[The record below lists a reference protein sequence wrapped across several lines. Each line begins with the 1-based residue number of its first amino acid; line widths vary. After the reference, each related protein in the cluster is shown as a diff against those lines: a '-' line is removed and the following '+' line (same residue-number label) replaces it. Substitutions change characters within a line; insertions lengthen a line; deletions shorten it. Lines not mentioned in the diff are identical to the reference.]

1 MGRPNAGVG
10 DDHDSTR
17 RVIEQSLSESAPRI
31 NPEPDALF
39 DQSPIAMVF
48 LDRELRA
55 RRTNAAFRRL
65 IGLPDEAIIG
75 RRPAEVDGPSIKYWP
90 AARPTYWPASD
101 GMAWD
106 ERTLAEQVMDRGVPV
121 VNVHM
126 EWTRAGKR
134 QVLSWSAYRVT
145 ENGQV
150 LGALSCLMDIT
161 DHVQAITHAH
171 ARLDLLER
179 AGSQVGATLD
189 IHHTARELADLAVP
203 ELANR
208 ISVDL
213 LDQVLQ
219 GENLPDISWRTLQFR
234 RVAVR
239 DSAISA
245 KIRYEVGD
253 LITLPVTSPHAVAL
267 LQGKPLLARN
277 PAEVRGQF
285 SDMPAVAEA
294 FLARGVHTFMVVPL
308 VARGVTLG
316 VASFFRAEHLEPYG
330 EADVRLVGDLASR
343 AAVCIDNARL
353 YTREHNTAV
362 TLQRSLLPRRIP
374 QVPGLRIAHRY
385 EPASR
390 TAEVGGDWFDV
401 IPLDTGQVAL
411 VVGDVTGHSIHAAAL
426 MGQLRTTTAALAR
439 LGSRPEEIMRRL
451 SDVAA
456 DHDDE
461 IGATCLYALYD
472 PESRRCRFTSAGHL
486 PPALRHPGGSVEFI
500 DVPGGMML
508 GVGPS
513 RYPATDTELPED
525 SVLALYTDGL
535 VEHPGQDIGTGM
547 SQLARALTASSTR
560 SLDRLCDSVL
570 AGLGA
575 DARDD
580 IALLLARTTAQTAR

>member
-1 MGRPNAGVG
+1 M
-10 DDHDSTR
+10 T
-17 RVIEQSLSESAPRI
+17 EQSLLEPSSRS
-31 NPEPDALF
+31 NPELDALF

-55 RRTNAAFRRL
+55 RRANAAFRRL
-65 IGLPDEAIIG
+65 IGLPDEEIIG
-75 RRPAEVDGPSIKYWP
+75 RRPSEADGLSIRYW
-90 AARPTYWPASD
+90 ATTRPIHWRTSD
-101 GMAWD
+101 GTAWD
-106 ERTLAEQVMDRGVPV
+106 ERTVAEQVIGRGVPV
-121 VNVHM
+121 VNMHV

-134 QVLSWSAYRVT
+134 QVLSWSGYRVT
-145 ENGQV
+145 ENGRV
-150 LGALSCLMDIT
+150 LGALLCFIDFT
-161 DHVQAITHAH
+161 DHAQTITQAH

-203 ELANR
+203 ELADR

-219 GENLPDISWRTLQFR
+219 GETLPRAGSGALRFR
-234 RVAVR
+234 RVALR
-239 DSAISA
+239 DTVTST
-245 KIRYEVGD
+245 KIRYEVDD

-267 LQGKPLLARN
+267 LQGRPFLARN
-277 PAEVRGQF
+277 PAEVGGQF
-285 SDMPAVAEA
+285 SDTPDVAEA
-294 FLARGVHTFMVVPL
+294 FFARGVHTIMVMPL

-316 VASFFRAEHLEPYG
+316 VASFSRAEHPEPYG

-353 YTREHNTAV
+353 YTREHNMAV
-362 TLQRSLLPRRIP
+362 TLQRSLLPQRIP
-374 QVPGLRIAHRY
+374 QMPGLRIAHRY
-385 EPASR
+385 EPATQ

-411 VVGDVTGHSIHAAAL
+411 VIGDVTGHGIHAAAL

-439 LGSRPEEIMRRL
+439 LGCPPEEIMRRL
-451 SDVAA
+451 SDVVAE
-456 DHDDE
+456 HDDE

-525 SVLALYTDGL
+525 GVLALYTDGL

-547 SQLARALTASSTR
+547 SDLARTLTAGSAR

-570 AGLGA
+570 ADLGA

-580 IALLLARTTAQTAR
+580 IALLLARTTAGTAR

>member
-1 MGRPNAGVG
+1 MTEP
-10 DDHDSTR
+10 
-17 RVIEQSLSESAPRI
+17 SLLESSSRT
-31 NPEPDALF
+31 NPELDVLF
-39 DQSPIAMVF
+39 DQSPVGMIF

-55 RRTNAAFRRL
+55 RRTNAAFRQL

-75 RRPAEVDGPSIKYWP
+75 RRPSEVEDLSIRYW
-90 AARPTYWPASD
+90 ATARPIHWRTSD
-101 GMAWD
+101 GTAWD
-106 ERTLAEQVMDRGVPV
+106 ERTLGEQVIDRGVPV
-121 VNVHM
+121 INMHV

-134 QVLSWSAYRVT
+134 RILSWSGYRVT
-145 ENGQV
+145 ENGRV
-150 LGALSCLMDIT
+150 LGALLCFLDFTNHAQSIT
-161 DHVQAITHAH
+161 RTH

-179 AGSQVGATLD
+179 AGSQIGATLD

-203 ELANR
+203 ELADR
-208 ISVDL
+208 ISIDL
-213 LDQVLQ
+213 LDQVLE
-219 GENLPDISWRTLQFR
+219 GENLPRTNSDALQFR
-234 RVAVR
+234 RVAAR
-239 DSAISA
+239 DSVASA
-245 KIRYEVGD
+245 KARYEMGD
-253 LITLPVTSPHAVAL
+253 LVTVPVTSPLAVAL
-267 LQGKPLLARN
+267 LRGTSLLVRD
-277 PAEVRGQF
+277 PAEMRGRF
-285 SDMPAVAEA
+285 SDSPAAVEA
-294 FLARGVHTFMVVPL
+294 FLARGVHTLMVVPL

-316 VASFFRAEHLEPYG
+316 VASFFRAEHPEPYG
-330 EADVRLVGDLASR
+330 EADLRLVSDLASR

-362 TLQRSLLPRRIP
+362 TLQRSLLPQHIP

-385 EPASR
+385 EPATQ

-439 LGSRPEEIMRRL
+439 LGCPPEEIMRQL
-451 SDVAA
+451 SGVAA
-456 DHDDE
+456 DYDDE

-472 PESRRCRFTSAGHL
+472 SESRRCRFTSAGHL

-508 GVGPS
+508 GVGKS

-547 SQLARALTASSTR
+547 SDLARTLTAGSAR
-560 SLDRLCDSVL
+560 SLDQLCDSVL

-575 DARDD
+575 GARDD
-580 IALLLARTTAQTAR
+580 IALLLARTTVGTAR